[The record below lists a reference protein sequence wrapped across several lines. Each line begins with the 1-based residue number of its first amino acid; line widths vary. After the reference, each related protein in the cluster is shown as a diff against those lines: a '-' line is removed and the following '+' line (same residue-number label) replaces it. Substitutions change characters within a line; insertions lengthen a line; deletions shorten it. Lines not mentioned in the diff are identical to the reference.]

1 MLRVELLRTF
11 KSFIGSF
18 ESPKL
23 IKKLLKAQKKL
34 GGAKAQISFWN

>member
-1 MLRVELLRTF
+1 MFRVELLRTF
-11 KSFIGSF
+11 KSFIESF

-34 GGAKAQISFWN
+34 EGAKAQISFWN